1 MRIRRRFPL
10 LFVLAVALALVGCSR
25 QLITATPPT
34 PAPINPRTASIG
46 EIVNI
51 VLARASLAEQFAQ
64 VTPGYVLG
72 AGGQVQT
79 GDESRARL
87 DFSDATIV
95 RLAENSSFTMQ
106 NVTLTDDGLAT
117 RLKLEAGKIWV
128 SLTGGT
134 LEVETPVGV
143 AAVRGSFAVFVY
155 SAGDPA
161 DPNDDLLVLDCLEGS
176 CSAQNDVVDE
186 RLGNLQRTVLTRTGR
201 ITFLLSDLD
210 VQNFIQ
216 NNPEVAD
223 VIRATLTAAPPP
235 TTTPAPTATDT
246 PPAPPGLTPV
256 TVIPPTSV
264 TSIILT
270 PVPTARPTSTTASG
284 TTVQIIGL
292 HTVLPGETIFCIG
305 RGYGVLPTA
314 IAQVNGTASL
324 TPGQILRIPAV
335 QWENIPAGPVCP
347 PQFTSPFPGL
357 TPTNTPAA
365 APSVTTVPPTDKP
378 DPTDTSA
385 APVAPSKTPTSIPTS
400 TPSKIPTV
408 PPTFTPSSTPSK
420 IPTVPPTF
428 TPTNT
433 PTVPP
438 TFTPSNTPTFTPS
451 KTPTITPT
459 PDLVGPSI
467 SNLRPSPTA
476 LNGSTCDVTFQAD
489 VGDASGVLTATVVWT
504 SFDFSGIQFSTGNVT
519 LTGPSAGGT
528 WSGTAF
534 GINVPAFGHVNWTVS
549 ATDTLNNPSGPISG
563 PTINETAGYGC

>member
-365 APSVTTVPPTDKP
+365 APSVTTVPPT
-378 DPTDTSA
+378 
-385 APVAPSKTPTSIPTS
+385 
-400 TPSKIPTV
+400 
-408 PPTFTPSSTPSK
+408 FTPSSTPSK

-428 TPTNT
+428 TPSNT

-438 TFTPSNTPTFTPS
+438 TFTPTNTPTFTPS